1 MNLNHRRKC
10 INVCISNGIEWN
22 SGVIYLT
29 VVSERVPAI
38 TLACTICILLLSAPW
53 AFLSLQIACIGACV
67 GCSNVHVSIRS
78 FCVCFIVHC
87 QTVGSFIFSALYSSC
102 SLWSVTFC
110 LALLLQ
116 FSALFCGYLQ
126 FCYCVC
132 SHSTAIDPSTVLRT
146 NALFSTP

>member
-1 MNLNHRRKC
+1 MNRELF
-10 INVCISNGIEWN
+10 
-22 SGVIYLT
+22 YLT
-29 VVSERVPAI
+29 VVSEHCHNSCLLPV
-38 TLACTICILLLSAPW
+38 CSFICP
-53 AFLSLQIACIGACV
+53 FLSLQIACIGACA

-78 FCVCFIVHC
+78 FCACFLVCY
-87 QTVGSFIFSALYSSC
+87 QTIGSFIFSALYSSC

-116 FSALFCGYLQ
+116 FSTLFCGYLQ
-126 FCYCVC
+126 FCYCAC